1 MPQGSALCTL
11 FFNIFINDVFL
22 FIETTKFW
30 NNADDNAMYSSN
42 KNVNVVIN
50 RLRQDFMIIQEWFYE
65 N

>member
-11 FFNIFINDVFL
+11 LFNIFINDVFL